1 MKCFHFGRL
10 QFNILHSYTK
20 ILFVIKKWNRDRGCL
35 ITITQ
40 LEPSSLPRWNY
51 QHQKKILSKTPCATT
66 WLIKMTIQPN
76 MLWLQCAV
84 FTCCKVLFTLFF
96 AVTGIVKLSFV
107 TTPPGSAS
115 FFFSLRL
122 HRNLIN
128 IRNNFSMARASMFMT
143 FIRFTFVPQSIR
155 EINCFMA
162 GKTS

>member
-1 MKCFHFGRL
+1 M
-10 QFNILHSYTK
+10 
-20 ILFVIKKWNRDRGCL
+20 IKKWNRDRGCL

-40 LEPSSLPRWNY
+40 LEPSSLPRWNS

-66 WLIKMTIQPN
+66 WLITMTIQPN
-76 MLWLQCAV
+76 MPWLQCAV

-107 TTPPGSAS
+107 TTPPWSAS

-122 HRNLIN
+122 HRTLQQKHEKELNLIN
-128 IRNNFSMARASMFMT
+128 IRKTFSMARASMFMT
-143 FIRFTFVPQSIR
+143 FIWFTFLPQSIR